1 MRIAT
6 LLLAFAMLVG
16 CGASSSN
23 STIAQAASMQRPAA
37 AAIPHPSVPALPSEL
52 PVVFSHLPP
61 GTYQV
66 HLHKICSGIQ
76 GYHLAYLPDLVV
88 GPAHI
93 GQLLV
98 PRSDFS
104 RGWCVIV
111 YADAARNIVLV
122 TQPI

>member
-1 MRIAT
+1 M

-23 STIAQAASMQRPAA
+23 STVAQAASMQQPVAA
-37 AAIPHPSVPALPSEL
+37 PIPHPSVPALPSEL
-52 PVVFSHLPP
+52 PVVFSHVPP

-88 GPAHI
+88 GPAHT

-111 YADAARNIVLV
+111 YADAVRNIVLV

>member
-1 MRIAT
+1 M
-6 LLLAFAMLVG
+6 LAA
-16 CGASSSN
+16 CGAEP
-23 STIAQAASMQRPAA
+23 PAA
-37 AAIPHPSVPALPSEL
+37 APASILKPVDAAVPHPSRPAVPSQL

-66 HLHKICSGIQ
+66 HLHAICSGSQ
-76 GYHLAYLPDLVV
+76 GYHLAYLPNLIVGSAHTGQVV
-88 GPAHI
+88 
-93 GQLLV
+93 V
-98 PRSDFS
+98 PTSDFG